1 MGHAIEVLSTPAT
14 TALLSSE
21 QERFI
26 KCLSAFRKAFYH
38 GSRLVIRSEY
48 VFLAENYDWA
58 AWRLSCLLSE
68 MRACAIA
75 NPADY
80 FLPKSEY
87 MEKENGDE
95 YDSMTVVLPSHD
107 AELPHRIHIRNKVY
121 PF

>member
-80 FLPKSEY
+80 FLPESEY

-95 YDSMTVVLPSHD
+95 YDAATVSVPSHD
-107 AELPHRIHIRNKVY
+107 PECPHRIHIRNRVY